1 MIKSVE
7 LNKTVFKK
15 GNYPVPLTREIA
27 FSGRSNV
34 GKSSLLNALFGR
46 RLAKISSTPGKTRS
60 INFYTVNGEIYFV
73 DLPGYGYARASM
85 KEKEKWESLILDYFD
100 TRKNISLM
108 TVLMDSRHPFQA
120 VDRQMLDWVVHYS
133 VPFVVVL
140 TKADKLSRNQQAI
153 TVRSVKKEIAL
164 WGSPPVLMVSAE
176 NRQGIEELLSL
187 LL

>member
-85 KEKEKWESLILDYFD
+85 KEKEKWESLFQWY
-100 TRKNISLM
+100 ISK
-108 TVLMDSRHPFQA
+108 PN
-120 VDRQMLDWVVHYS
+120 
-133 VPFVVVL
+133 
-140 TKADKLSRNQQAI
+140 KI
-153 TVRSVKKEIAL
+153 
-164 WGSPPVLMVSAE
+164 
-176 NRQGIEELLSL
+176 
-187 LL
+187 